1 MTLKVVLALA
11 LLVLLALGLQRF
23 FFSFS
28 AQTPQDYTGTTPA
41 FDPALHLGGKMIS
54 EGVIFGPT
62 GRVASRFTAEMQGD
76 WHEGGGTLKE
86 SFTYAG
92 GGGQNREWVITD
104 ADPGRFTATAAD
116 IVGEAAGEY
125 AGSALRMRYRL
136 RLDEAAGGHVLD
148 VTDWLYL
155 TPDGTI
161 LNKSEMRKFGIK
173 VAELVATIRP
183 AD

>member
-1 MTLKVVLALA
+1 
-11 LLVLLALGLQRF
+11 
-23 FFSFS
+23 
-28 AQTPQDYTGTTPA
+28 
-41 FDPALHLGGKMIS
+41 MIS

-76 WHEGGGTLKE
+76 WHQGGGTLLE

-92 GGGQNREWVITD
+92 GGGQNREWIISDTG
-104 ADPGRFTATAAD
+104 PGRFTATAAD
-116 IVGEAAGEY
+116 ILGEATGEY
-125 AGSALRMRYRL
+125 DGAALRMRYRL
-136 RLDEAAGGHVLD
+136 RLDADAGGYILD

-155 TPDGTI
+155 APDGTI